1 MKKAIT
7 NTITLLALPLVLS
20 ACSAAWNSPNEAIS
34 VAERHPIAV
43 DSQVVTLTLDPS
55 GSGELSMIDKARLM
69 SFADNYLRIGYGPVT
84 ITAPS
89 GTGDRVG
96 EQSIAAQVRSALN
109 EAGVSYAAMTGSS
122 YRTGAG
128 SDAEFVV
135 SFTRYV
141 ATASPCGAWGNEV
154 RNRYKNIASESFG
167 CADQNN
173 LAAMIA
179 DPRDLITPTDE
190 APSDTPARVR
200 AVESFREGEVTAS
213 ERDETIDTNVSN

>member
-1 MKKAIT
+1 MKKAIS
-7 NTITLLALPLVLS
+7 NTITILALPLVLS
-20 ACSAAWNSPNEAIS
+20 ACSAAWNSPNEVVS

-43 DSQVVTLTLDPS
+43 DSQVVTLTLDPT
-55 GSGELSMIDKARLM
+55 GNGELSMIDKARLK

-89 GTGDRVG
+89 GASQATN
-96 EQSIAAQVRSALN
+96 EQSVAAQIRSTLN
-109 EAGVSYAAMTGSS
+109 EAGVSYAAMSGSS
-122 YRTGAG
+122 YRAGSGAG
-128 SDAEFVV
+128 AEIVV

-141 ATASPCGAWGNEV
+141 ATASPCGEWRNEV

-179 DPRDLITPTDE
+179 DPRDLVTPADV
-190 APSDTPARVR
+190 APSDAPARVR
-200 AVESFREGEVTAS
+200 AIESFRQGDVTAS
-213 ERDETIDTNVSN
+213 ERDETIDTQVSN